1 MALMP
6 ALAADRSASARA
18 VLDRVTADL
27 LSGAHR
33 GVIVDSPPG
42 AGKST
47 LVVEL
52 AKRLADTGDP
62 VMVVA
67 QTNEQVD
74 DLVDRLATA
83 HGAIGDPEG
92 GSGHGGPG
100 SSVRGSSEHGSS
112 EHGSRGLT
120 IGRLSAS
127 GYTPTERVVRHLGG
141 PGSVDGSVI
150 VAGKVGDL
158 GKPAVTVATAAKWAR
173 IGDATWPE
181 GGWRWAILDEAYQMR
196 SDGLLAIAPRF
207 AGGTALF
214 VGDPGQLDPFA
225 AIDGDRWAGS
235 AWDPTDSAVAVV
247 RAHNPDLPVHRLPYS
262 WRLPATAAPLIC
274 AAFYPFTPFESG
286 GTATDRSMWLP
297 DAAGSGAGAVSA
309 SPDPIDQA
317 IALAAETGW
326 ALYELPARH
335 TVRTDAEALEACAHL
350 AARLVRGGATVF
362 DPAYAGGRPVTAD
375 RVAIGAAHRDQVA
388 GIRAAL
394 DRLGELDGHGAPD
407 VSAVTVD
414 TANRLQGREYDVC
427 IVLHPLSGRRDATA
441 FHLETGRLCVL
452 LSRHRHACIVVARAG
467 IPELLDAHPH
477 TEPVHLGV
485 PIKFPDG
492 WEAHQAVL
500 AHLAGHRVRAA
511 R

>member
-1 MALMP
+1 MAV
-6 ALAADRSASARA
+6 AAGSLSPDDRSAAARS
-18 VLDRVTADL
+18 VLDQVTADL

-52 AKRLADTGDP
+52 AKRLADTGEP

-74 DLVDRLATA
+74 DLVDRLATK
-83 HGAIGDPEG
+83 HGVNAESAANAEN
-92 GSGHGGPG
+92 GSG
-100 SSVRGSSEHGSS
+100 
-112 EHGSRGLT
+112 GLT

-127 GYTPTERVVRHLGG
+127 GYVPTERVVRHLGG
-141 PGSVDGSVI
+141 PGAVDESVK
-150 VAGKVGDL
+150 VAGKVTDL
-158 GKPAVTVATAAKWAR
+158 GAPAITVATAAKWAR
-173 IGDATWPE
+173 IGDAAWPE

-207 AGGTALF
+207 ANGTALF

-225 AIDGDRWAGS
+225 TIDGDRWAGS

-247 RAHNPDLPVHRLPYS
+247 RTHNPDLPVHRLPYS

-274 AAFYPFTPFESG
+274 AAFYPFTPFEAGSTLTQRSMKLPSVG
-286 GTATDRSMWLP
+286 GLSADATDQTL
-297 DAAGSGAGAVSA
+297 D
-309 SPDPIDQA
+309 
-317 IALAAETGW
+317 LAAETGW
-326 ALYELPARH
+326 ALYELPAKH
-335 TVRTDAEALEACAHL
+335 TVRTDAEALEACARL
-350 AARLVRGGATVF
+350 AARLVRREATVF
-362 DPAYAGGRPVTAD
+362 DPGYADGRPVTAE
-375 RVAIGAAHRDQVA
+375 RIAIGASHRDQVA

-394 DRLGELDGHGAPD
+394 DRYGED
-407 VSAVTVD
+407 VRAVTVD
-414 TANRLQGREYDVC
+414 TANRLQGREYDAC

-452 LSRHRHACIVVARAG
+452 LSRHRHACVVVARAG
-467 IPELLDAHPH
+467 IPDLLDAHPH

-485 PIKFPDG
+485 PVKFPDG

-500 AHLAGHRVRAA
+500 AHLARYRVHAA

>member
-1 MALMP
+1 MSGTVG
-6 ALAADRSASARA
+6 LAPGSGTGAVLGSAASAGAGSPGGRSAAARS
-18 VLDRVTADL
+18 VLDQVTADL

-52 AKRLADTGDP
+52 AKRLADTGEP

-83 HGAIGDPEG
+83 HGASEDP
-92 GSGHGGPG
+92 ST
-100 SSVRGSSEHGSS
+100 
-112 EHGSRGLT
+112 GLT

-127 GYTPTERVVRHLGG
+127 GYVPTDRVVRHLGG
-141 PGSVDGSVI
+141 PGAVDESVT
-150 VAGKVGDL
+150 VAGKVTDL
-158 GKPAVTVATAAKWAR
+158 RAPAVTVATAAKWAR
-173 IGDATWPE
+173 IGEVTWPE

-207 AGGTALF
+207 ANGTALF

-225 AIDGDRWAGS
+225 TIDGDRWAGS

-286 GTATDRSMWLP
+286 SALTQRSMKVPGAGGTAADRDS
-297 DAAGSGAGAVSA
+297 S
-309 SPDPIDQA
+309 IDQA
-317 IALAAETGW
+317 LDLAAEAGW
-326 ALYELPARH
+326 ALYEMPAKQ
-335 TVRTDAEALEACAHL
+335 TVRTDAEALEACARL
-350 AARLVRGGATVF
+350 GARLVRREASVF
-362 DPAYAGGRPVTAD
+362 DPAYAGGRLVTAE
-375 RVAIGAAHRDQVA
+375 RIAIGASHRDQVA

-394 DRLGELDGHGAPD
+394 DRYGED
-407 VSAVTVD
+407 VRAITVD

-452 LSRHRHACIVVARAG
+452 LSRHRHACVVVARAG
-467 IPELLDAHPH
+467 IPDLLDAHPH

-485 PIKFPDG
+485 PVKFPDG

-500 AHLAGHRVRAA
+500 AHLAAHRVSATR
-511 R
+511 

>member
-1 MALMP
+1 MALM
-6 ALAADRSASARA
+6 AGSGAATLVTGQSGSAKSASERSAAARA
-18 VLDRVTADL
+18 VIEQVTADL
-27 LSGAHR
+27 LSGSHR

-52 AKRLADTGDP
+52 AKRLADTGEP
-62 VMVVA
+62 VMIVA

-74 DLVDRLATA
+74 DLVDRLARA
-83 HGAIGDPEG
+83 HGHSDGTL
-92 GSGHGGPG
+92 
-100 SSVRGSSEHGSS
+100 R
-112 EHGSRGLT
+112 

-127 GYTPTERVVRHLGG
+127 GYVPTERVTRHLGG
-141 PGSVDGSVI
+141 PDALDDCVT

-158 GKPAVTVATAAKWAR
+158 GQPAVTVATAAKWAR
-173 IGDATWPE
+173 TGEGEWPE

-207 AGGTALF
+207 AAGTALF

-225 AIDGDRWAGS
+225 TIDGDRWAGS

-247 RAHNPDLPVHRLPYS
+247 RTHNPHLPVYRLPYS
-262 WRLPATAAPLIC
+262 WRLPSTAAPLVC
-274 AAFYPFTPFESG
+274 KAFYPFTPFEAGSG
-286 GTATDRSMWLP
+286 PHDRSMMLP
-297 DAAGSGAGAVSA
+297 AGSTGSSDTA
-309 SPDPIDQA
+309 SPTASPAAASARSPAIDQA
-317 IALAAETGW
+317 IELAADTGW

-335 TVRTDAEALEACAHL
+335 TVRTDTEALEACARL
-350 AARLVRGGATVF
+350 AARLVRRGAKVS
-362 DPAYAGGRPVTAD
+362 DPAYADGRAVTAE
-375 RVAIGAAHRDQVA
+375 RIAIGAAHRDQAA

-394 DRLGELDGHGAPD
+394 DRIGADLGG
-407 VSAVTVD
+407 VTVD

-467 IPELLDAHPH
+467 IPDLLDAHPH
-477 TEPVHLGV
+477 TDPVHIGV
-485 PIKFPDG
+485 PVKFPDG

-500 AHLAGHRVRAA
+500 AHLAQYRVPAAHR
-511 R
+511 